1 MSKRLDKPTLIV
13 TLALWIGAALLFVVF
28 NNAFGGPDIGFS
40 NPYRLSALIADSQ
53 NLLKRSVVLERGVQ
67 VGYVDS
73 VTLEGNRARF
83 TIAIDRRY
91 APVFRDVTLSVEHR
105 TLFGEAYVNLNPGE
119 RAAGALRDGSVLP
132 ASQVV
137 PVVNIDQ
144 ALEVLDAGARHHLFS
159 LADTTA
165 QVNADPNAASL
176 FNDSLGGIADT
187 LAHVRRLSALL
198 GDQRRNITGFVSSGR
213 VVLGT
218 LAEREQQIATLVSGG
233 RASLEGLTA
242 NEAALRAG
250 VGEVPA
256 LLASARTT
264 LAQSMPLLRDAL
276 PVVQTLGRAA
286 PLLTATANA
295 LPAVANSSSSVVGGL
310 PDFRAAAVPVLRLL
324 LAVSRTAGPA
334 VAALQPSLQDLIP
347 IVRRLSAYR
356 HELVAFA
363 ANSGAGSHVYDLNG
377 TVENHPT
384 AAETFGHLHVYGT
397 LPLTWARFQVVV
409 QPATIADQQDPTV
422 TYNPYAPPGGAAA
435 PFLPGDYSRLG
446 PYPLPR

>member
-1 MSKRLDKPTLIV
+1 MSKRLNKPTLIV

-40 NPYRLSALIADSQ
+40 NPYRVSALITDSQ

-73 VTLEGNRARF
+73 VTLAGDRARF

-91 APVFRDVTLSVEHR
+91 APVFRDATLSVDHR

-119 RAAGALRDGSVLP
+119 RTAGALPDGSELP

-144 ALEVLDAGARHHLFS
+144 ALEVFDARARRHLFS

-165 QVNADPNAASL
+165 QVNADPEAASL
-176 FNDSLGGIADT
+176 LNGSLAGLADT

-198 GDQRRNITGFVSSGR
+198 GDQRRNITGFVSGGR

-218 LAEREQQIATLVSGG
+218 LATREQQIATLVSGG

-250 VGEVPA
+250 VSEVPA
-256 LLASARTT
+256 LLASAKTT

-276 PVVQTLGRAA
+276 PVVQTLSRAA
-286 PLLTATANA
+286 PLLTATANG
-295 LPAVANSSSSVVGGL
+295 LPAVARSSSSLVGAL
-310 PDFRAAAVPVLRLL
+310 PGFRAAAVPVLRLL
-324 LAVSRTAGPA
+324 LRVSRSAGPA
-334 VAALQPSLQDLIP
+334 VVALQPSLQDLIP
-347 IVRRLSAYR
+347 LVRYLAAYR

-363 ANSGAGSHVYDLNG
+363 ANSGAGAHTYDLNG

-384 AAETFGHLHVYGT
+384 GAETLGHLHTYGT

-409 QPATIADQQDPTV
+409 QPATHADQPDPNV
-422 TYNPYAPPGGAAA
+422 SNNPYAPPGGGAA
-435 PFLPGDYSRLG
+435 PFKPGDYSRLG
-446 PYPLPR
+446 PYPVPR